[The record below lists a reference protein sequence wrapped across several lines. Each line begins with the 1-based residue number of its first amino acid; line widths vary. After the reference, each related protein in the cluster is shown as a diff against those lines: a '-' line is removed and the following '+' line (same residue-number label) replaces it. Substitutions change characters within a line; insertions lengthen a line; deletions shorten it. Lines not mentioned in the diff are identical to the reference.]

1 MEDGIATMR
10 DGGERIPGCADVSRL
25 INTFQLVCVCSF
37 ICIILNYVSLY
48 PVPNPNI
55 FKKY

>member
-25 INTFQLVCVCSF
+25 INTFQLVCSF
-37 ICIILNYVSLY
+37 ICIIFLNYVSIY